1 MKPRK
6 VIVFAAVAMMLA
18 ALVCAGTGFAAPNN
32 FINANV
38 FHGLSGNGV
47 DQPFGSV
54 VVCVPGST
62 TQCQTISRLLIDT
75 GSFGLRIFSQALT
88 ISLPVQTS
96 GGQKIAECAY
106 FGSVTT
112 WGRVATAD
120 VKMGG
125 EPTIPSLPVQIINPN
140 FPAVGHR
147 PASCNG
153 GTPIAQTPLQENF
166 NGILGVGLVQS
177 DCPSCASVPPSNGEG
192 YYSCTSTSCA
202 QTTQP
207 LGLQVQ
213 NPVALLPPNPSNG
226 NIPDDNGVMLKF
238 TLPPTTGASI
248 LTGQL
253 IIGVNTQSN
262 NQIPSTF
269 KVYKADPNFLIFTT
283 IFQTARIG
291 FIDSGSNGFFYDNP
305 GLPVCAGAP
314 WYCPAALTGQSAINI
329 GADGLTGGVVNFA
342 IDNAFVLFF
351 TGNAAFYDLG
361 ANVVGPDFF
370 EWGLPFF
377 LGRKV
382 FIGIEGKTVSGVA
395 ETPPFWAY
403 R

>member
-6 VIVFAAVAMMLA
+6 VMVFAMVAMVLA
-18 ALVCAGTGFAAPNN
+18 ALACASTGFAAPNN

-38 FHGLSGNGV
+38 IPGISGNGV
-47 DQPFGSV
+47 DQPFGAV
-54 VVCVPGST
+54 KVCVPGST
-62 TQCQTISRLLIDT
+62 TCQTISRLLIDT

-96 GGQKIAECAY
+96 GGEKIAECAY

-125 EPTIPSLPVQIINPN
+125 EPTIPNLPVQIINPN

-153 GTPIAQTPLQENF
+153 GTPIARTPLQENF

-177 DCPSCASVPPSNGEG
+177 DCPSCVSVLPFNGQG
-192 YYSCTSTSCA
+192 YYSCTSTTCT

-207 LGLQVQ
+207 LALQVQ

-238 TLPPTTGASI
+238 TLPPTTGAST

-253 IIGVNTQSN
+253 IFGVNTQTN
-262 NQIPSTF
+262 NQIPGTF
-269 KVYKADPNFLIFTT
+269 KVYKADANLNFTT
-283 IFQTARIG
+283 IFRTALIG
-291 FIDSGSNGFFYDNP
+291 FIDSGSNGFFYANP
-305 GLPVCAGAP
+305 SLPVCPAPLSP
-314 WYCPAALTGQSAINI
+314 WYCPGALTGQSAINI
-329 GADGLTGGVVNFA
+329 GADGLASGVVNFD
-342 IDNAFVLFF
+342 I
-351 TGNAAFYDLG
+351 GNASNLFATGDAAFSDLG
-361 ANVVGPDFF
+361 ANLGSGIFF
-370 EWGLPFF
+370 DWGLPFF
-377 LGRKV
+377 LGRRV
-382 FIGIEGKTVSGVA
+382 FIGIEGKPISGVT